1 MKDKELKVLK
11 ILYKEKLIS
20 QRRISEISFLSL
32 GSVNTIINMLID
44 EGYVLRNKLS
54 YRNIEYEIT
63 KKALEFLDNQFVTKA
78 VILAAGMG
86 MRLESGDNKVI
97 PAGFV
102 KINGKSLIEISMEK
116 LINNGIEEIIIVTGH
131 LNKYYE
137 DLKEKY
143 KEVTTIKNE
152 KFESNGSMLSLALAD
167 RYINEDFILIESD
180 LIYEEIAIKEIQY
193 TQLKDCTLL
202 SDITEHDDVVFV
214 EVKNNNLCKISKS
227 RHSLSS
233 IYGEM
238 VGITKISNSLY
249 KKMLREYEKSTNPF
263 YHYEYALEDLAK
275 EHNVGIIKLE
285 DFVWADIDNAEDIKR
300 VKEKVLPILKSR
312 DEI

>member
-20 QRRISEISFLSL
+20 QRRISEISLISL
-32 GSVNTIINMLID
+32 GSVNNIINGLIK
-44 EGYVLRNKLS
+44 EGYVLTNRLS
-54 YRNIEYEIT
+54 YRNVEYEVT
-63 KKALEFLDNQFVTKA
+63 KKALELLDNKFIRKA

-86 MRLESGDNKVI
+86 MRLDSGDDKII

-102 KINGKSLIEISMEK
+102 KINGKSLIEISIKK

-131 LNKYYE
+131 LNRYYE
-137 DLKEKY
+137 DLKVKY
-143 KEVTTIKNE
+143 KQIITIQNE
-152 KFESNGSMLSLALAD
+152 KFHSSGSMLSLAFAEK
-167 RYINEDFILIESD
+167 YINEDFILIESD

-193 TQLKDCTLL
+193 TPLKDCTLL

-214 EVKNNNLCKISKS
+214 EAKNNNLCKISKS

-233 IYGEM
+233 ISGEM

-275 EHNVGIIKLE
+275 DHNVAIIKLD

>member
-20 QRRISEISFLSL
+20 QRRISEISLISL
-32 GSVNTIINMLID
+32 GSVNNIINSLIK
-44 EGYVLRNKLS
+44 EGYVLTNRLS
-54 YRNIEYEIT
+54 YRNVEYEVT
-63 KKALEFLDNQFVTKA
+63 KKALELLDNKFIRKA

-86 MRLESGDNKVI
+86 MRLDSGDDKII

-102 KINGKSLIEISMEK
+102 KINGKSLIEISIEK

-131 LNKYYE
+131 LNRYYE
-137 DLKEKY
+137 DLKVKY
-143 KEVTTIKNE
+143 KQIITIQNE
-152 KFESNGSMLSLALAD
+152 RFHSNGSMLSLALAEK
-167 RYINEDFILIESD
+167 YINEDFILIESD

-193 TQLKDCTLL
+193 TPLKDCTIL

-214 EVKNNNLCKISKS
+214 EAKNNNLCKISKS

-233 IYGEM
+233 ISGEM

-275 EHNVGIIKLE
+275 DHNVGIIKLE
-285 DFVWADIDNAEDIKR
+285 DFVWSDIDNAEDIKR
-300 VKEKVLPILKSR
+300 VKEKILPILKSR